1 MANIKSNIP
10 NFLSQP
16 LKRNYIGAITRTIT
30 LDLNP
35 SPQID
40 IPHHFFFFFCP
51 PTHQLSFLSFSNNRP
66 KTYWPLVIK
75 LID

>member
-40 IPHHFFFFFCP
+40 IPHHFFFFFGP
-51 PTHQLSFLSFSNNRP
+51 PTH
-66 KTYWPLVIK
+66 
-75 LID
+75 

>member
-16 LKRNYIGAITRTIT
+16 LKRNYIGAISRTIT

-40 IPHHFFFFFCP
+40 IPHHIFFFFVRLLTNYHFCHFP
-51 PTHQLSFLSFSNNRP
+51 IIGQKR
-66 KTYWPLVIK
+66 
-75 LID
+75 IDLLWLN

>member
-40 IPHHFFFFFCP
+40 IPHHIFFF
-51 PTHQLSFLSFSNNRP
+51 LSAYSPIIIF
-66 KTYWPLVIK
+66 VIFQ
-75 LID
+75 

>member
-35 SPQID
+35 SPQTD
-40 IPHHFFFFFCP
+40 IPHHFFFFFWSAYSP
-51 PTHQLSFLSFSNNRP
+51 IIIF
-66 KTYWPLVIK
+66 VIFQ
-75 LID
+75 